1 MRLMK
6 EETRKLIFNESVP
19 MSLIEEFTCKMKALT
34 ATAAKLNS
42 VMREKRSV
50 SVMLD
55 CVGEMAQLLEKRNK
69 AEADFIK
76 EARKYIKKGGT
87 GDEEEKI

>member
-1 MRLMK
+1 MMN
-6 EETRKLIFNESVP
+6 EETRKLIYNENVP
-19 MSLIEEFTCKMKALT
+19 MSLIDEFTCKMKAIT
-34 ATAAKLNS
+34 ATAEKLNS
-42 VMREKRSV
+42 VVREKRSV

>member
-1 MRLMK
+1 
-6 EETRKLIFNESVP
+6 

-34 ATAAKLNS
+34 AAAEKLNS
-42 VMREKRSV
+42 VVREKRSV

-69 AEADFIK
+69 AEADFVK
-76 EARKYIKKGGT
+76 EARKYVKKGG
-87 GDEEEKI
+87 EQ

>member
-1 MRLMK
+1 MMN
-6 EETRKLIFNESVP
+6 EETRKLIFNENVP
-19 MSLIEEFTCKMKALT
+19 MSLIEEFSCKMKALT
-34 ATAAKLNS
+34 ATAEKLNS

-55 CVGEMAQLLEKRNK
+55 CVGEMAQLLEKRNE